1 MRVSV
6 SYALLMSLSFFKI
19 VAKRLPFIIIDI
31 LNMVS
36 NLILSERERTVFR
49 DVIPFKIIAT

>member
-1 MRVSV
+1 MRVCV